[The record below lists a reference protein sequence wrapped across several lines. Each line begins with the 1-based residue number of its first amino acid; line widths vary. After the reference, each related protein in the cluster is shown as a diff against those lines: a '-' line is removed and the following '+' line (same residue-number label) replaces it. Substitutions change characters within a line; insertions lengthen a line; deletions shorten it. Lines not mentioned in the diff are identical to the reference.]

1 MKKEKSK
8 TSKTEFK
15 KLDLTDIEPKQE
27 EHSKS
32 NIDAEMKLTDIET
45 KQEKQLK
52 SNIDAEMK
60 LTDIETKQKEH
71 PKSNIDEMKLTDTKI
86 KLKLKVVNELMT
98 NDFDS
103 VVLSLI
109 NFILERS
116 KIGRKKYQTDL
127 DRTDADLQS
136 WIQNAIEEQ
145 LDNSLY
151 LLKVGNVLNK

>member
-8 TSKTEFK
+8 TSKTEFR
-15 KLDLTDIEPKQE
+15 KLD
-27 EHSKS
+27 
-32 NIDAEMKLTDIET
+32 LTDIET

-60 LTDIETKQKEH
+60 QTDIETKQKEH
-71 PKSNIDEMKLTDTKI
+71 PKSNIDDEMKLTDTKI
-86 KLKLKVVNELMT
+86 KLKLKIVNELMT
-98 NDFDS
+98 NDIDS
-103 VVLSLI
+103 VVLSLL

-116 KIGRKKYQTDL
+116 KIGRKKYQNDL
-127 DRTDADLQS
+127 DRTDGDLQY

>member
-8 TSKTEFK
+8 TSKTEFR
-15 KLDLTDIEPKQE
+15 KLD
-27 EHSKS
+27 
-32 NIDAEMKLTDIET
+32 LTDIET

-60 LTDIETKQKEH
+60 LTDIETKQEEQL
-71 PKSNIDEMKLTDTKI
+71 KSNIDEMKLTDTKI

>member
-15 KLDLTDIEPKQE
+15 KLD
-27 EHSKS
+27 
-32 NIDAEMKLTDIET
+32 LTDIET

-60 LTDIETKQKEH
+60 LTDIETKQEEQL
-71 PKSNIDEMKLTDTKI
+71 KSNIDEMKLTDTKI

-109 NFILERS
+109 NFVLERS
-116 KIGRKKYQTDL
+116 KIGRTKYETDL
-127 DRTDADLQS
+127 DRTDGDLQY

>member
-15 KLDLTDIEPKQE
+15 KLD
-27 EHSKS
+27 
-32 NIDAEMKLTDIET
+32 LTDIET

-60 LTDIETKQKEH
+60 LTDIETKQEEQL
-71 PKSNIDEMKLTDTKI
+71 KSNIDEMKLTDTKI

-116 KIGRKKYQTDL
+116 KIGRTKYETDL

>member
-15 KLDLTDIEPKQE
+15 KLD
-27 EHSKS
+27 
-32 NIDAEMKLTDIET
+32 LTDIET